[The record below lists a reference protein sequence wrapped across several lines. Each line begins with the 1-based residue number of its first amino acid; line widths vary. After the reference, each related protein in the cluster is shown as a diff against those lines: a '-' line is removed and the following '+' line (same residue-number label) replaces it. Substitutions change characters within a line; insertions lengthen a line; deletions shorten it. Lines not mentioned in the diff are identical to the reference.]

1 MTCRAKALP
10 PRTPTFTDGR
20 GGRDLSPALTQPP
33 PHIQGLPWSQHD
45 HQPDLELSRR
55 DALKLAVGVGAAV
68 MIPLVPADVAAA
80 AQKAVASGKP
90 AALKFFTVA
99 QHRAVDALTEVI
111 IPTDERSPGAR
122 AAKVADYLDF
132 ILNEA
137 PVEAK
142 KAWND
147 GLVALD
153 AASAAQFSKP
163 FADLTGEQQVAI
175 VTEAAKDEANPTTPL
190 ATFFL
195 QRPKAGRFTAITPAR
210 SASIGENSG
219 PKATSSCRNSLGAI
233 TQNTCPN
240 RIRSGWVRFGR
251 VGSGWAGLGQVGIQF
266 RAFVIVSRG

>member
-1 MTCRAKALP
+1 V
-10 PRTPTFTDGR
+10 
-20 GGRDLSPALTQPP
+20 
-33 PHIQGLPWSQHD
+33 SQHD
-45 HQPDLELSRR
+45 RQFDVELSRR

-68 MIPLVPADVAAA
+68 MIPLVPAEVAAA

-142 KAWND
+142 QAWND

-153 AASAAQFSKP
+153 AASAAQFSQP

-175 VTEAAKDEANPTTPL
+175 VTEAAKDEANPTTSL
-190 ATFFL
+190 GTFF
-195 QRPKAGRFTAITPAR
+195 REAKGRTIHGYYT
-210 SASIGENSG
+210 SEIGIHQELKYKGNQFL
-219 PKATSSCRNSLGAI
+219 PE
-233 TQNTCPN
+233 
-240 RIRSGWVRFGR
+240 F
-251 VGSGWAGLGQVGIQF
+251 VGCNHPEHMS
-266 RAFVIVSRG
+266 